1 MKKSFTAEHKRR
13 AIALFDNARR
23 AGKTSKEAA
32 MACGHAAETVA
43 GWRDQLSK
51 PAAKPRPCL
60 CCRRQFR
67 STGSGNRLCR
77 ACKQQDSGLP
87 AGWDE
92 AVGGDV
98 A

>member
-1 MKKSFTAEHKRR
+1 MRKVFSTDHKRT

-43 GWRDQLSK
+43 HWRDQLSK

-67 STGSGNRLCR
+67 STGPGHRLCR
-77 ACKQQDSGLP
+77 TCRDLDSGLP
-87 AGWDE
+87 VTWDPTL
-92 AVGGDV
+92 V
-98 A
+98 